1 MMQQRRH
8 VFNICTSHQNCCC
21 HFRGGW
27 WVPPFPLFFFSFFF
41 FFFFLLTKGSSWTVF
56 SFWRPGQ
63 LICRP
68 SLLPLWP
75 PFLPHP
81 FSFFPPS
88 SVRQRPHHPTQ
99 EKCSCLFVHFQ
110 TTVYLTLHR
119 PGITALWRTTVWC
132 WYHHHRNA
140 EFSVTLDIWTCPPQ
154 TTDSQRTLEIE
165 KGLRVPRFLSFSK

>member
-41 FFFFLLTKGSSWTVF
+41 FFFPPDKRKQLDCVFFLTSWTVDLSAF
-56 SFWRPGQ
+56 PP
-63 LICRP
+63 P
-68 SLLPLWP
+68 SLTSLSPSPL
-75 PFLPHP
+75 LR
-81 FSFFPPS
+81 FPPS

-99 EKCSCLFVHFQ
+99 EKYSCLFVHFQ
-110 TTVYLTLHR
+110 TAVYLTLHR